1 MNAKRLNLTWPCRM
15 VIGAALLALMAP
27 APLNAAAGEECKSEG
42 SVIVVGS
49 GEATLTADR
58 VLLRQSE
65 TNLETITEEHAIEVI
80 IKDGK
85 TTVRIDGE
93 EVPPERIHEMR
104 GGLVIMDE
112 DGKEIETVRIGVA
125 GDEDHQGL
133 WQQYWIGGNEPNELR
148 VEAAFEPKVMIGIHL
163 DEPGAPLLRHL
174 KLEPGTATLVRALHV
189 GLPAE
194 KAGLDEFDVIVKIDG
209 QAPANPEALR
219 AALAEKEP
227 GDVIKFKIIHKG
239 APKLIKV
246 TLDAYDAQA
255 MAEAELIGEA
265 PTVQAG
271 PDMFF
276 LGEDLAMP
284 RWREFT
290 GEAPKMR
297 DFFID
302 EQNRLFEFRPRVRM
316 EFKGEPDEADEPTG
330 ESDELDARLKRLDK
344 RLAELDKMLSDLLKR
359 AEKQS
364 DK

>member
-1 MNAKRLNLTWPCRM
+1 MNAKRLNLTWPCRI
-15 VIGAALLALMAP
+15 VIGAALLALTAS
-27 APLNAAAGEECKSEG
+27 APLNAAAAGEESKSEG
-42 SVIVVGS
+42 SVVVLGS
-49 GEATLTADR
+49 DGGKMTADR
-58 VLLRQSE
+58 VVIRKGGDDLR
-65 TNLETITEEHAIEVI
+65 TITEQHEVEVTIEN
-80 IKDGK
+80 GK
-85 TTVRIDGE
+85 MTVRIDGE
-93 EVPPERIHEMR
+93 EIPPERIHEMR

-112 DGKEIETVRIGVA
+112 DGKEIETVRIGIP
-125 GDEDHQGL
+125 GDDQTF
-133 WQQYWIGGNEPNELR
+133 WQYWVGGNAPEELR
-148 VEAAFEPKVMIGIHL
+148 IAAPFQPKVMIGIHL

-209 QAPANPEALR
+209 EAPANPEALR

-227 GDVIKFKIIHKG
+227 GDVIKLKIIHEG

-265 PTVQAG
+265 PAREIE
-271 PDMFF
+271 PDIFF
-276 LGEDLAMP
+276 LNEDAAMP
-284 RWREFT
+284 RWRELPRD
-290 GEAPKMR
+290 APNLR

-316 EFKGEPDEADEPTG
+316 EFKGAPVEADEPAG
-330 ESDELDARLKRLDK
+330 ESDALDARLKRLDK